1 MLAVENIIKDY
12 KLVNNNGDLASLA
25 NKEANVIKHSKNVL
39 KIFHKYIS
47 IQKSALK
54 GITRN

>member
-12 KLVNNNGDLASLA
+12 KLVKNNGDLASLA
-25 NKEANVIKHSKNVL
+25 NEEANVIKHSKSVF